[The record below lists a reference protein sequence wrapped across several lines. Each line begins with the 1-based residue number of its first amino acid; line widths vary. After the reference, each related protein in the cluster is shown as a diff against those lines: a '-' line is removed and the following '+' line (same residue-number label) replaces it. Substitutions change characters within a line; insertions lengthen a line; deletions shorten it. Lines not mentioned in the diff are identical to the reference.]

1 MVVGALDGHRPE
13 GGLEGLGMAAGEAR
27 RAPAG
32 AGLRAGRA
40 VGTVGVETP
49 LDRPGGQLQGAPP
62 DTGLD
67 RLEVELIDRPGGYE
81 AGDFG
86 FQRRGELLLAGF
98 LLTALVLG
106 LSRAWHK
113 SSLTAI
119 RSATRRRRRWHSAIC
134 AWVAATCAAGIER
147 LRVLPATDQVSNQ

>member
-1 MVVGALDGHRPE
+1 MVTGPKAVSKVLGWRPAKR
-13 GGLEGLGMAAGEAR
+13 AARPQET
-27 RAPAG
+27 
-32 AGLRAGRA
+32 GLRAGLS
-40 VGTVGVETP
+40 VGTV
-49 LDRPGGQLQGAPP
+49 GQLQGAPSH
-62 DTGLD
+62 TGLD
-67 RLEVELIDRPGGYE
+67 RLEVELVDCLGGYE

-86 FQRRGELLLAGF
+86 FQCRGEPLLAGF